1 MADVKRQFVDL
12 VLQKIDE
19 NYEMQHEKITKVAH
33 LFGDCMMNGGVV
45 QLFGHKLNEEFV
57 NELNF
62 RAGGITPFHA
72 IKAKDAALRGLLDK
86 SLAQG
91 EFLNH
96 PEVIDTVLS
105 PYILDDRDM
114 YCLISMNGNEPFVLE
129 LAKKVKANGQKLV
142 VVTNMATYRKSGGT
156 LVEYADEY
164 LDFGAEEPDLAV
176 EINGAKYGQWG
187 TTIGS
192 VIAQQITAELYNYFM
207 EKEGHAPVLLSAN
220 LHGSDKHNNDSV
232 LKYGGK
238 RIR

>member
-1 MADVKRQFVDL
+1 MADVKRQIVDL

-19 NYEMQHEKITKVAH
+19 NYVMQHDKIREVAEM
-33 LFGDCMMNGGVV
+33 FGECLRNGGVV

-57 NELNF
+57 NELNY

-72 IKAKDAALRGLLDK
+72 IKPKDAALRGLLDK

-105 PYILDDRDM
+105 PYVLDDRDM
-114 YCLISMNGNEPFVLE
+114 YCLISMNGNEPFVIE
-129 LAKKVKANGQKLV
+129 LAKKVKANGQKVV
-142 VVTNMATYRKSGGT
+142 VVTNMETYRKSEGT
-156 LVEYADEY
+156 LLEYADAF

-207 EKEGHAPVLLSAN
+207 EKEGQAPVLLSAN
-220 LHGSDKHNNDSV
+220 LHGSDKHNNECV
-232 LKYGGK
+232 MKYGGK

>member
-12 VLQKIDE
+12 VLSKIDE
-19 NYEMQHEKITKVAH
+19 NYDMQHERIVKVAQ
-33 LFGDCMMNGGVV
+33 LFGECMRNGGVV

-72 IKAKDAALRGLLDK
+72 IKPKDAALRGLLDK

-96 PEVIDTVLS
+96 PEVLDTVLS

-114 YCLISMNGNEPFVLE
+114 YCIISMNGNEPFVLE
-129 LAKKVKANGQKLV
+129 LAKRVKEKGQKLV
-142 VVTNMATYRKSGGT
+142 AVTNMATYKKSGGT
-156 LVEYADEY
+156 LLDYADEY
-164 LDFGAEEPDLAV
+164 LDFGSEEPDLAV

-192 VIAQQITAELYNYFM
+192 VVAQQITAELYNYFM
-207 EKEGHAPVLLSAN
+207 EKEGQAPVLLSAN

-232 LKYGGK
+232 QKYGGK

>member
-1 MADVKRQFVDL
+1 LKDVKRQFVDL

-19 NYEMQHEKITKVAH
+19 NYEMQHERITNVAR

-45 QLFGHKLNEEFV
+45 QLFGHRLNEEFV

-96 PEVIDTVLS
+96 PECLDAVLS

-129 LAKKVKANGQKLV
+129 LAKKVKENGQKIV
-142 VVTNMATYRKSGGT
+142 VVTNMATYKKSGGT
-156 LVEYADEY
+156 LLEYADEY
-164 LDFGAEEPDLAV
+164 LDFSAEEPDLAV
-176 EINGAKYGQWG
+176 EINGARYGQWG

-207 EKEGHAPVLLSAN
+207 EKEGQAPVLLSAN
-220 LHGSDKHNNDSV
+220 LNGSDKHNNDSV